1 MLKLFEIL
9 SGVVSTRKKFDV
21 KKLPS
26 QGLFYKDDFSIHIK
40 KADIKDIIIYEQNY
54 IKDDLGVIINQIKKI
69 VKNNTYFSND
79 YIFDDLKSVDVI
91 FLFLE
96 IVKFTNN
103 KSIEINY
110 LDDETGASET
120 IEFKTEYFNY
130 HKITELIN
138 SNYDKNN
145 KQFVIDGYQ
154 FTLPSIGVENC
165 LTNFLIN
172 KNNRPDSS
180 KYNNYNY
187 DFTYF
192 LGDKNK
198 VTFSEIENLIQ
209 IFNFDLDKIEK
220 EKVKRII
227 DTFQPL
233 QKYSLVKNNKI
244 IDINSKIDLE
254 KIWK

>member
-1 MLKLFEIL
+1 MKIFEIL
-9 SGVVSTRKKFDV
+9 SGLTNLKKKFDI

-26 QGLFYKDDFSIHIK
+26 QGLFYNDDFKIWIK
-40 KADIKDIIIYEQNY
+40 KAEIKDIIIYEQNY
-54 IKDDLGVIINQIKKI
+54 IREDLGVIINQ
-69 VKNNTYFSND
+69 VKNIVRNNTFFSEG
-79 YIFDDLKSVDVI
+79 YIFEDLKSVDVI

-103 KSIEINY
+103 KKIIINY
-110 LDDETGASET
+110 KDEETGSDEK

-130 HKITELIN
+130 QELSKLIETY
-138 SNYDKNN
+138 YDFEN
-145 KQFVIDGYQ
+145 KQFVINGWKYS
-154 FTLPSIGVENC
+154 LPTIGVENC

-172 KNNRPDSS
+172 KNYRPDSAR
-180 KYNNYNY
+180 YNEYNY

-192 LGDKNK
+192 LGNRNK
-198 VTFSEIENLIQ
+198 ITFEEIENLIQ
-209 IFNFDLDKIEK
+209 IFNFDLDKDEK
-220 EKVKRII
+220 DKVKIII

-233 QKYSLVKNNKI
+233 QKYSLIRDNKV